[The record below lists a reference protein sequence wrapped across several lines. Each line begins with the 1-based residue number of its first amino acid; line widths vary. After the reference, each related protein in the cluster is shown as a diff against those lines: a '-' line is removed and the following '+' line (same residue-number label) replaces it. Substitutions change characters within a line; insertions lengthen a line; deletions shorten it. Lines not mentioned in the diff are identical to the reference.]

1 MSPDFRLIAATY
13 TPFTDEGSLR
23 LEMVAKQA
31 ASLSGTRVNGV
42 FVAGTTGEGSSL
54 TVEERRSLAQRWCEV
69 ASDHELDVIVH
80 VGHNCQADA
89 CLLAAHAVS
98 VGADAVAAHAPCFFR
113 PRTVENLLD
122 FLVPI
127 ARAAADLPFYFYDI
141 PGMTGV
147 RLGMVE
153 LLEKGKQR
161 MPNLVGLKYSNDN
174 LVQLQECVQ
183 LQQGEFEVL
192 FGCDEMLLAGIVLGI
207 SGAVGS
213 TYNFACPL
221 YEQLLRAVAAG
232 DWETARTA
240 QARSVE
246 LVQLLNRFNYLPASK
261 ALMSMLGVDC
271 GPLRPPLGNLSPPDR
286 QALRAQ
292 LDDLGFFS
300 PDWARVPP
308 EEKPASGRRH
318 PAGAERPSPNRARS
332 AGRTVSARAR
342 VSDPAA
348 TADRRSPHW
357 FSISL
362 LGEPQK
368 IGYRRNA

>member
-13 TPFTDEGSLR
+13 TPFTDGGNLH
-23 LEMVAKQA
+23 LETVAKQA
-31 ASLSGTRVNGV
+31 ASLTGTRVNGV

-69 ASDHELDVIVH
+69 ASDLDLDVIVQ

-89 CLLAAHAVS
+89 CLLAAHAQS

-113 PRTVENLLD
+113 PRTVEDLLD
-122 FLVPI
+122 FLAPI
-127 ARAAADLPFYFYDI
+127 ARAAGDLPFYFYDI

-192 FGCDEMLLAGIVLGI
+192 LGSDEILLAGIALGI
-207 SGAVGS
+207 SGTVGS

-221 YEQLLRAVAAG
+221 YDHLLRTVAAG
-232 DWETARTA
+232 DWETARTT
-240 QARSVE
+240 QMRSVE
-246 LVQLLNRFNYLPASK
+246 LVQLLSRFGYLPASK
-261 ALMSMLGVDC
+261 ALMNMLGVDC
-271 GPLRPPLGNLSPPDR
+271 GPLRPPLGNLSLPDR

-300 PDWARVPP
+300 PDWALAPRQ
-308 EEKPASGRRH
+308 
-318 PAGAERPSPNRARS
+318 ERPTS
-332 AGRTVSARAR
+332 GQ
-342 VSDPAA
+342 
-348 TADRRSPHW
+348 TA
-357 FSISL
+357 FC
-362 LGEPQK
+362 Q
-368 IGYRRNA
+368 